1 MEGIILV
8 TIASIAL
15 NLRLY
20 IWHRKEEIEWEMKER
35 EYIMKIRYL
44 ITTYGARSARAPIK
58 KELLEAAK
66 YAMVHAHPDNG
77 GNQEDFIKFRDIYQ
91 KAKEAAG

>member
-1 MEGIILV
+1 MEEAIFV
-8 TIASIAL
+8 AIASIAL
-15 NLRLY
+15 NLGLY
-20 IWHRKEEIEWEMKER
+20 IWHRKEEIELEMKER
-35 EYIMKIRYL
+35 EYIKKIRCL
-44 ITTYGARSARAPIK
+44 IIIYGARSARAPVK

>member
-1 MEGIILV
+1 MGGIILV
-8 TIASIAL
+8 AIASIAL

-35 EYIMKIRYL
+35 EYIKKIYL
-44 ITTYGARSARAPIK
+44 ITIYGARSSRAPIK

>member
-1 MEGIILV
+1 MGGIILV
-8 TIASIAL
+8 AIASIAL

-35 EYIMKIRYL
+35 EYIKKIYL
-44 ITTYGARSARAPIK
+44 ITIYGARSSRTPIK